1 MHINNLSLM
10 FSILIFLIFAFAF
23 TQCITV
29 FYYYIRSKDKIL
41 GMQAL
46 LNFFPMIILGAYI
59 ASLMM
64 LAINIVPFDNIASLV
79 FAIIT
84 ASSMVI
90 TECCYI
96 IYLLSLMP
104 LSKKGYMRGT
114 IICIGVSAI
123 LLANILIWIFMVKG
137 FTAQVFMY
145 VISYFL
151 PITMFLV
158 VICGILGFCLVVKV
172 KDRVKRH
179 HLKEYSTICMLFLP
193 LIILDIIFNNSN
205 LIIFTL
211 AGFIGGSILSFS
223 YFSKYFYS
231 NYNSEVDEKNIEEFY
246 KKNNISIREKDV
258 IKLLLI
264 GHSNPDI
271 AKELYVSENTIKTHI
286 KNIYK
291 KLNIN
296 NRYQLINKIKIQKN
310 N

>member
-1 MHINNLSLM
+1 MHINNLS
-10 FSILIFLIFAFAF
+10 FIFGIIIFLIFSFVF

-29 FYYYIRSKDKIL
+29 FYYYLRSKDKIL
-41 GMQAL
+41 GMQVL
-46 LNFFPMIILGAYI
+46 LNLFPMIILGSYVV
-59 ASLMM
+59 SLM
-64 LAINIVPFDNIASLV
+64 LFAIDIVPFDNMASLV
-79 FAIIT
+79 FATIT
-84 ASSMVI
+84 ACSMVI

-104 LSKKGYMRGT
+104 LSRKGFIRGSV
-114 IICIGVSAI
+114 ICIGVSVV
-123 LLANILIWIFMVKG
+123 LLTNILIWIFMVKG

-158 VICGILGFCLVVKV
+158 VICGILGFSLVVKV
-172 KDRVKRH
+172 KDRMKRQ
-179 HLKEYSTICMLFLP
+179 HLKEYSSICMAFLP

-223 YFSKYFYS
+223 YFSKYFYL
-231 NYNSEVDEKNIEEFY
+231 NYNSEVDERNIEQFY

-258 IKLLLI
+258 IKLLLQ
-264 GHSNPDI
+264 GLSNPDI
-271 AKELYVSENTIKTHI
+271 AKELYVSENTVKTHI

-296 NRYQLINKIKIQKN
+296 NRYQLINKIKIHKSN
-310 N
+310 